1 MPRRVLICI
10 EDTGIA
16 HVVAARLMKDGVDGV
31 VVGRPPGL
39 VGETKAGVSALVVQ
53 DRYSTGEAGA
63 SLLRQVRA
71 ATGGAVPGV
80 YLISDEIAAADRQV
94 LERQYRVNEFL
105 PVQASPHSIA
115 SALLAAA
122 GPANDVDVELD
133 SEIILHEDEEQ
144 NEFDIEINSVA
155 DMNPVQADV
164 VGFDDEGEAATV
176 EVSLRELKAKAA
188 DDSNIATELPTRRVH
203 DEVTRGNPIMQAVAT
218 KVGAA
223 IDSGFERAVPTD
235 ESLTID
241 LLGMSLEDSSEGD
254 GLPPSPTLETAPTP
268 PAPKTTVAEAPFMD
282 GPMAAQETG
291 LMELTMP
298 VPGTSLDLQIPV
310 LDEPRPDEGM
320 NETSISEQVDPLALL
335 TEAEDLEAV
344 PKGVPQA
351 FAPAPLTSPGD
362 DVPAATEVGAD
373 ATAANED
380 EMQQLNELKKALVLK
395 KRQLDGAQKRIEEL
409 ESKLASAQVGVM
421 PSTGDGLPNEGV
433 FEELRYPAL
442 LSRARTEAFTGS
454 IRMQLPGDTTRT
466 IYVRNGLPVGFTTSE
481 PGEKIGKVLVS
492 QGRISDDQYVKAA
505 TRMVERGIKLS
516 EALVDL
522 GLIDAE
528 TLEVEIRNLTRDQ
541 IIAGFEL
548 VQGRFTVQTGDA
560 PPERVPTFD
569 FGPGEIY
576 VQGFRQ
582 YAPRAE
588 MHALYEQLR
597 PKYLTANARLPVL
610 RPKLGLGG
618 DDERL
623 LRLLGEAYTV
633 EEAVDRAKIDPDTA
647 ARLIASMTALD
658 LVEEWNPGVEQFRA
672 RLSSERQHF
681 AEEVARL
688 REESAA
694 EQRRLIEGF
703 ERALAKITSAVEGG
717 GGPSRPP
724 VKLSEMVESAAPV
737 VTPAK
742 PPVSTTSVSPPIQPK
757 PAPRSEPKL
766 EPIRVEAPVLT
777 PDPPAPTPAPPTP
790 ANGALKVMPGGIALV
805 DGAAYAREPA
815 SPAEAKFKEAVR
827 QAAENRLDEAELTLR
842 EAVRMDASRPEFLT
856 SLARVLLANPR
867 YERAGTLPVVKSL
880 LDRAVQLSPDN
891 TDARKLHQEVLTE
904 LSA

>member
-10 EDTGIA
+10 EDTGVA

-31 VVGRPPGL
+31 VVGRPQGL
-39 VGETKAGVSALVVQ
+39 VDETKGGVSALVVQ
-53 DRYSTGEAGA
+53 DRYTTGEAGA

-80 YLISDEIAAADRQV
+80 YLISDEIAAADRHV
-94 LERQYRVNEFL
+94 LERQYRVAEFL
-105 PVQASPHSIA
+105 PVSASPHSIA
-115 SALLAAA
+115 SALLGAA
-122 GPANDVDVELD
+122 GPNNDVDVELD
-133 SEIILHEDEEQ
+133 ADVVLHEDEAQ
-144 NEFDIEINSVA
+144 NEFDIEINSQA
-155 DMNPVQADV
+155 EMNPILGN
-164 VGFDDEGEAATV
+164 VGFDDEGDAATV
-176 EVSLRELKAKAA
+176 EVSLRELKARIRT

-203 DEVTRGNPIMQAVAT
+203 DEVTRGNPTMQAIAT
-218 KVGAA
+218 KLGEAM
-223 IDSGFERAVPTD
+223 DSGFERAVATD

-241 LLGMSLEDSSEGD
+241 LLGMSLEDSAEGEPEVSSEPHAQQSS
-254 GLPPSPTLETAPTP
+254 GLDLPM
-268 PAPKTTVAEAPFMD
+268 MD
-282 GPMAAQETG
+282 GPMQAQETG
-291 LMELTMP
+291 LLELTMP
-298 VPGTSLDLQIPV
+298 VPGTSLDLQIPI
-310 LDEPRPDEGM
+310 LDEPRADEGV
-320 NETSISEQVDPLALL
+320 NETSINPLAVL
-335 TEAEDLEAV
+335 TEAEDLEQA
-344 PKGVPQA
+344 PRAVPQA
-351 FAPAPLTSPGD
+351 FAPQPLTSPGEQA
-362 DVPAATEVGAD
+362 PLATEVAPD
-373 ATAANED
+373 AEAANED
-380 EMQQLNELKKALVLK
+380 EMQQLNELKKALVVK

-409 ESKLASAQVGVM
+409 EGKLATAHLGGTPVAGE
-421 PSTGDGLPNEGV
+421 GIPNEGV
-433 FEELRYPAL
+433 FEEIRYPGL
-442 LSRARTEAFTGS
+442 LARARNEAFTGS

-466 IYVRNGLPVGFTTSE
+466 IYVKNGLPVGFTTSE

-528 TLEVEIRNLTRDQ
+528 TLDVEIRNLTRDQ

-548 VQGRFTVQTGDA
+548 VQGRFTVQTGET
-560 PPERVPTFD
+560 PPDRVPTFD

-576 VQGFRQ
+576 VQGYRQ
-582 YAPRAE
+582 YAPRPE

-633 EEAVDRAKIDPDTA
+633 EEAVDRAKVDPDEA
-647 ARLIASMTALD
+647 ARLIASMQALD

-681 AEEVARL
+681 AEEIARL

-694 EQRRLIEGF
+694 REKQLFEGF
-703 ERALAKITSAVEGG
+703 ERALAKITAAVDGG
-717 GGPSRPP
+717 SGGRAH
-724 VKLSEMVESAAPV
+724 VKLADVVAEPSSPLAPAPS
-737 VTPAK
+737 TK
-742 PPVSTTSVSPPIQPK
+742 PPVSAVSVTPPPAAK

-766 EPIRVEAPVLT
+766 EPVRVEAPTLEPV
-777 PDPPAPTPAPPTP
+777 PPPAIVSSSTPS
-790 ANGALKVMPGGIALV
+790 NGAMKVSPGGIALV
-805 DGAAYAREPA
+805 DAATFAREPT
-815 SPAEAKFKEAVR
+815 SPAEGKFKEACR
-827 QAAENRLDEAELTLR
+827 QAADNRLDEAELTLR
-842 EAVRMDASRPEFLT
+842 EAVRMDAARPEFLT
-856 SLARVLLANPR
+856 ALARVLLANPR

-880 LDRAVQLSPDN
+880 LDRAVHLSPDN
-891 TDARKLHQEVLTE
+891 PDARKLHQEVLVE